1 MEKILD
7 IKNLKIKFNTYAGQV
22 HAVRGINFH
31 LIKGETL
38 AIVGES
44 GCGKTVTA
52 KSLMRLLPENNTD
65 IPKETEINFKNE
77 NILNFTGKRLKKLRG
92 GEIAMIFQ
100 DPMTSLNPTMK
111 IGYQIAESIIIHKK
125 LKKKEALL
133 QAIEMLRLV
142 NVSSPE
148 KRINQFPH
156 ELSGGMRQRV
166 MIAIA
171 LSCNPEILIA
181 DEPTTALDVTIQ
193 AQIIELLQKM
203 QKELETAVILVT
215 HDLGVVAGVADR
227 VHVMYAGEIVEK
239 GTTEEIFYNPK
250 HPYTWALLKSVPTLG
265 VENKAVLY
273 SLKGTPPDMLNPPI
287 GCAFAARCEYCMEI
301 CKEEIPEVTI
311 LSENQKVKC
320 WLQHELAPKVESPIF
335 KGGK

>member
-193 AQIIELLQKM
+193 AQIMDLIKKSQKR
-203 QKELETAVILVT
+203 LETAVILVT

-320 WLQHELAPKVESPIF
+320 WLQHKLAPKVESPIF